1 MKKGG
6 QAEMKTNS
14 NGQHKEEAQPH
25 GPHTWRKILSLL
37 SKCSEPLWDVEEA
50 TGHRHDP
57 REWAD

>member
-1 MKKGG
+1 
-6 QAEMKTNS
+6 MKTNS
-14 NGQHKEEAQPH
+14 NGQHKEKAQPH